1 MNLLPHEIAELL
13 EGFATDVEQLPGVS
27 RTNPHI
33 FGEQKSELAH
43 KLRIKAKTFRTTPR
57 IAPPAPLA
65 IKPGT
70 ITVGRREI
78 RVETR
83 RRA

>member
-1 MNLLPHEIAELL
+1 MTDPEVAALL
-13 EGFATDVEQLPGVS
+13 ERFASQVIELPGVS
-27 RTNPHI
+27 RTNPHA
-33 FGEQKSELAH
+33 FAEAKSELAGDMAALA
-43 KLRIKAKTFRTTPR
+43 KRLRTKSRQPA
-57 IAPPAPLA
+57 IARSA
-65 IKPGT
+65 IVPGT